1 MNQPYIALQ
10 PSEIA
15 LVQASAQIFAAY
27 ISSGQCTPDKEDEFL
42 KKSIKHAIRI
52 ARITDESVQAD
63 KEVS

>member
-10 PSEIA
+10 PSEMT
-15 LVQASAQIFAAY
+15 LVQAAAQIFSAY
-27 ISSGQCTPDKEDEFL
+27 ISSGQCTPESEEEFL
-42 KKSIKHAIRI
+42 KKSIRHAIRI